1 MNKKP
6 DLEILQGLL
15 FTYSI
20 ENTKDL
26 KREEIIVSKDI
37 NNETKLSELFD
48 ELTKPDFLSYREDEQ
63 EWFIETIQH
72 FLSAN
77 NDFESVFYLFDTYFE
92 DNIIDKRGFMK
103 TLLNCLKKYQEDAN
117 TIKTDTHLK
126 HK

>member
-37 NNETKLSELFD
+37 NNETELSEL
-48 ELTKPDFLSYREDEQ
+48 LT
-63 EWFIETIQH
+63 
-72 FLSAN
+72 N
-77 NDFESVFYLFDTYFE
+77 
-92 DNIIDKRGFMK
+92 
-103 TLLNCLKKYQEDAN
+103 
-117 TIKTDTHLK
+117 
-126 HK
+126 

>member
-20 ENTKDL
+20 ENTKNL
-26 KREEIIVSKDI
+26 EREEIIASKNI
-37 NNETKLSELFD
+37 NNETELSELFD

-92 DNIIDKRGFMK
+92 YNIIDKRGFMK

>member
-20 ENTKDL
+20 ENTKNL
-26 KREEIIVSKDI
+26 EREEIIASKNI
-37 NNETKLSELFD
+37 NNETELSELFD

-92 DNIIDKRGFMK
+92 DNITDKRGFMK

>member
-20 ENTKDL
+20 ENTKNL

-37 NNETKLSELFD
+37 NNETELSELFD

>member
-37 NNETKLSELFD
+37 NNETELSELFD
-48 ELTKPDFLSYREDEQ
+48 ILTKPYFLSYREDEQ
-63 EWFIETIQH
+63 EWLIETIQH

-77 NDFESVFYLFDTYFE
+77 DDFESVFYLFDTYFE
-92 DNIIDKRGFMK
+92 DSITDKRSFMK

>member
-37 NNETKLSELFD
+37 NNETELSELFD

-63 EWFIETIQH
+63 ERFIETIQH

>member
-20 ENTKDL
+20 ENTKNL
-26 KREEIIVSKDI
+26 EREEIIASKNI
-37 NNETKLSELFD
+37 NNETELSELFD
-48 ELTKPDFLSYREDEQ
+48 ELTTPDFLSYREDEQ

-126 HK
+126 YK

>member
-20 ENTKDL
+20 ENTKNL
-26 KREEIIVSKDI
+26 EREEIIASKNI
-37 NNETKLSELFD
+37 NNETELSELFD

-103 TLLNCLKKYQEDAN
+103 TLLNCLKKYQKDAN

-126 HK
+126 YK

>member
-37 NNETKLSELFD
+37 NNETELSELFD

-92 DNIIDKRGFMK
+92 DNITDKRGFMK
-103 TLLNCLKKYQEDAN
+103 TLLNCLKKYLEDAN

>member
-20 ENTKDL
+20 ENTKNL
-26 KREEIIVSKDI
+26 EREEIIASKNI
-37 NNETKLSELFD
+37 NNETELSELFD

-63 EWFIETIQH
+63 EWLIETIQH

-77 NDFESVFYLFDTYFE
+77 DDFESVFYLFDTYFE
-92 DNIIDKRGFMK
+92 DSITDKRSFMK

>member
-20 ENTKDL
+20 ENTKNL
-26 KREEIIVSKDI
+26 EREEIIASKNI
-37 NNETKLSELFD
+37 NNETELSELFD

-126 HK
+126 YK

>member
-26 KREEIIVSKDI
+26 EREEIIASKNI
-37 NNETKLSELFD
+37 NNETELSELFD
-48 ELTKPDFLSYREDEQ
+48 ELTKPNFLSYREDEQ

-92 DNIIDKRGFMK
+92 DDITDKRGFMK

-117 TIKTDTHLK
+117 AIKTDTHLK

>member
-20 ENTKDL
+20 ENTKNL
-26 KREEIIVSKDI
+26 EREEIIASKNI
-37 NNETKLSELFD
+37 NNKTELSELFD

>member
-26 KREEIIVSKDI
+26 KREEIIASKDI
-37 NNETKLSELFD
+37 NNETELSELFD

>member
-20 ENTKDL
+20 ENTKNL
-26 KREEIIVSKDI
+26 EREEIIASKNI
-37 NNETKLSELFD
+37 NNETELSELFD

-117 TIKTDTHLK
+117 TIKTDTHSK
-126 HK
+126 YK

>member
-20 ENTKDL
+20 ENTKSL
-26 KREEIIVSKDI
+26 EREEIIVSKDI
-37 NNETKLSELFD
+37 NNETELSELFD

-103 TLLNCLKKYQEDAN
+103 TLLNCLKKYQEDTN

>member
-37 NNETKLSELFD
+37 NNETELSELFD

-103 TLLNCLKKYQEDAN
+103 ILLNCLKKYQEDAN

>member
-37 NNETKLSELFD
+37 NNETELSELFD

>member
-37 NNETKLSELFD
+37 NNETELSELFD

-63 EWFIETIQH
+63 EWLIETIQH

-77 NDFESVFYLFDTYFE
+77 DDFESVFYLFDTYFE
-92 DNIIDKRGFMK
+92 DSITDKRSFMK

>member
-37 NNETKLSELFD
+37 NNETELSELFD

-63 EWFIETIQH
+63 EWFITSYPQTTILN
-72 FLSAN
+72 LS
-77 NDFESVFYLFDTYFE
+77 FIYSTPTL
-92 DNIIDKRGFMK
+92 K
-103 TLLNCLKKYQEDAN
+103 T
-117 TIKTDTHLK
+117 I
-126 HK
+126 

>member
-37 NNETKLSELFD
+37 NNETELSELFD
-48 ELTKPDFLSYREDEQ
+48 ILTKPYFLSYREDEQ

-92 DNIIDKRGFMK
+92 DNIIDKRSFMK

>member
-37 NNETKLSELFD
+37 NNETELSELFD
-48 ELTKPDFLSYREDEQ
+48 ELTKPDFLSHREDEQ

>member
-20 ENTKDL
+20 ENTKNL
-26 KREEIIVSKDI
+26 EREEIIASKNI
-37 NNETKLSELFD
+37 NNETELSELFD

-92 DNIIDKRGFMK
+92 DNIIDKRSFMK

>member
-37 NNETKLSELFD
+37 NNETELSELFD

-77 NDFESVFYLFDTYFE
+77 DDFESVFYLFDTYFE

>member
-37 NNETKLSELFD
+37 NNETELSELFD

-63 EWFIETIQH
+63 EWLIETIQH